1 MSEYINQRK
10 TYFENQAKSFKL
22 DADSDSTFLQTLKDL
37 INSWGNSDPQGS
49 YEQGL
54 KEGVD
59 IVK

>member
-1 MSEYINQRK
+1 MRQVAL
-10 TYFENQAKSFKL
+10 F
-22 DADSDSTFLQTLKDL
+22 ADSDSTFLQTLKDL